1 MSFNGITNLRDA
13 KERVKLKPEH
23 LAEIKKC
30 AQDPLYFINTYMYI
44 NTKDNGMQLFKTWP
58 FQDEAIKRFLK
69 YRFNINRW
77 SRQVG
82 KSTMLQHLFPD
93 YHYVSFDDRTM
104 RELAASNPR
113 DFIAAFPDGAII
125 DEAQKVPDIF
135 DAIKLHVDSTRAL
148 PGKYIV
154 TGSSQFRLRANMT
167 DSMAG
172 RAAFLKLLP
181 FSVKELKAAGVLSD
195 NPYDI
200 IFNGQYP
207 PLYDKE
213 KHFIPDDWYESYID
227 TYLDLDV
234 RDQINPGN
242 LSTFKK
248 FIQICALRSGQ
259 LLSMDSIAR
268 DVGVSAPTIKSWLS
282 ILETSFIIHFLE
294 PDTNN
299 LGKNIVKTPKL
310 YFVDSGLLC
319 HLLRLESK
327 EELLLSRYK
336 GAVVETFAIAELLKQ
351 RLNQGKKPNLTFF
364 RDDRGFEVDTIA
376 DWKHTFAIEIKSTNA
391 PEHKLAA
398 NTKKYLEIRQDP
410 NARNAVFYLGDIS
423 MNING
428 TSYVSWKDWGDL

>member
-1 MSFNGITNLRDA
+1 MIERIA
-13 KERVKLKPEH
+13 KEALLR
-23 LAEIKKC
+23 LAAQFPVVCVTGPRQSGKTTLAKAVFPHKK
-30 AQDPLYFINTYMYI
+30 
-44 NTKDNGMQLFKTWP
+44 
-58 FQDEAIKRFLK
+58 
-69 YRFNINRW
+69 
-77 SRQVG
+77 
-82 KSTMLQHLFPD
+82 
-93 YHYVSFDDRTM
+93 YVSFDDRTM

-172 RAAFLKLLP
+172 RAAFLRLLP

-351 RLNQGKKPNLTFF
+351 RLNQGKKANLTFF

>member
-1 MSFNGITNLRDA
+1 MIERIA
-13 KERVKLKPEH
+13 KEALLR
-23 LAEIKKC
+23 LAAQFPVVCVTGPRQSGKTTLAKAVFPHKK
-30 AQDPLYFINTYMYI
+30 
-44 NTKDNGMQLFKTWP
+44 
-58 FQDEAIKRFLK
+58 
-69 YRFNINRW
+69 
-77 SRQVG
+77 
-82 KSTMLQHLFPD
+82 
-93 YHYVSFDDRTM
+93 YVSFDDRTM

-172 RAAFLKLLP
+172 RAAFLRLLP
-181 FSVKELKAAGVLSD
+181 FSVKELKTADVLSD

-351 RLNQGKKPNLTFF
+351 RLNQGKKANLTFF

-376 DWKHTFAIEIKSTNA
+376 DWKHNFAIEIKSANA

>member
-1 MSFNGITNLRDA
+1 MLNFRLTQEDKHVVSKGGTQMIERIA
-13 KERVKLKPEH
+13 KEALLR
-23 LAEIKKC
+23 LAAQFPVVGVTGPRQSGKTTLAKAAFPHKK
-30 AQDPLYFINTYMYI
+30 
-44 NTKDNGMQLFKTWP
+44 
-58 FQDEAIKRFLK
+58 
-69 YRFNINRW
+69 
-77 SRQVG
+77 
-82 KSTMLQHLFPD
+82 
-93 YHYVSFDDRTM
+93 YVSFDDRTM

-213 KHFIPDDWYESYID
+213 KHFFPDDWYESYID

-268 DVGVSAPTIKSWLS
+268 DIGVSAPTIKSWLS
-282 ILETSFIIHFLE
+282 ILETSYIIHFLE

-351 RLNQGKKPNLTFF
+351 RLNQGKKANLTFF

-376 DWKHTFAIEIKSTNA
+376 DWKHTFAIEIKSANA